1 MVKIV
6 CIAVF
11 RHEGKS
17 KRAVKLA
24 EVEDLSGFS
33 FFSRGKAREFITF
46 GCRTTC
52 ERTPLGERVSVGC
65 GYKDFVA
72 HSMVRSD
79 GLSGV
84 AVTDEEYPKD
94 MAYQVL
100 YLILRD
106 VNAKLKD
113 KWKKVKQ
120 DSKVSPPFMVKYL
133 KDYQE
138 PTKMDKQ
145 GKVLKEIGELKLALV
160 HAYIVLIQTLHSTLL
175 TLNALSLSLSLSLS
189 LTGRSNAFKG
199 SSLSSF
205 FLEEQR

>member
-145 GKVLKEIGELKLALV
+145 GKVLKEIGELKLALKDN
-160 HAYIVLIQTLHSTLL
+160 LQLL
-175 TLNALSLSLSLSLS
+175 LDRGENLDDLVYKTEDLSELAKDFYTQSKKHNQCCKSW
-189 LTGRSNAFKG
+189 
-199 SSLSSF
+199 
-205 FLEEQR
+205 